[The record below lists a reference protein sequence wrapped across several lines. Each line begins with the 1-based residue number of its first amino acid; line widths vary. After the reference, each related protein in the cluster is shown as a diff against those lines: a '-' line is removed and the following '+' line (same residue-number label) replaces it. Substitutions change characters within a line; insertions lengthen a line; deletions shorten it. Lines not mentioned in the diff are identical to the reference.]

1 MISQY
6 TTGAYGRLQRYG
18 SHAAAAPIS
27 LRSASHP
34 HLARLDRPGPVA
46 ELPGGAQGRRRG
58 PSTADQA
65 TADESALETRGR
77 SVWTLRALPRRPGAR
92 AARPGHL
99 GERPRT
105 WRRLARPPGDLCQGS
120 KAATRRQIEGISGQ
134 GEAGSGFGGGSSV
147 DRTPLFTPMRRPWHP
162 SRGRSEG
169 PAARGAGRR
178 TNGCQP
184 AQRMSTPAA
193 VRLMSQHRPAGIS
206 HAAPGKRA
214 AFGNRLVGS
223 SGPPGCE
230 RGSLVDMLLT
240 PCRAQRIWQRLL
252 KWHAQRAPATDCPTD
267 CRGGTGQMK
276 HA

>member
-1 MISQY
+1 M
-6 TTGAYGRLQRYG
+6 
-18 SHAAAAPIS
+18 
-27 LRSASHP
+27 
-34 HLARLDRPGPVA
+34 A
-46 ELPGGAQGRRRG
+46 ELPGPPPGRRRG
-58 PSTADQA
+58 PSTADPAA
-65 TADESALETRGR
+65 TDRSALETRADALSGR
-77 SVWTLRALPRRPGAR
+77 CARCRGDLERALPGPGTGANGR
-92 AARPGHL
+92 ALGGGWRDHL
-99 GERPRT
+99 AT
-105 WRRLARPPGDLCQGS
+105 CQGS
-120 KAATRRQIEGISGQ
+120 KVATRRQIEGISGQ
-134 GEAGSGFGGGSSV
+134 GEAGSGSGGGSSV
-147 DRTPLFTPMRRPWHP
+147 DRTPIFTPMRRPWHP

-193 VRLMSQHRPAGIS
+193 VRLMTQHRPAGVS
-206 HAAPGKRA
+206 HAARGHCA
-214 AFGNRLVGS
+214 AFGTRSVGS
-223 SGPPGCE
+223 SGPPGGE